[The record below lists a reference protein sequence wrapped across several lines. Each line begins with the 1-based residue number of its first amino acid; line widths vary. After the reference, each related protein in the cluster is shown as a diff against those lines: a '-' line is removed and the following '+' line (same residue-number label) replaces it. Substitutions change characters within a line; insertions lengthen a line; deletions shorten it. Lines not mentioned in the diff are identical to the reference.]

1 MYFESR
7 TQAGQMLAGVL
18 LEKYRYDNCA
28 VLATSD
34 SSVLVAEPIAIQL
47 HSTLSSL
54 IIEEIEVPGQGLS
67 FGGISQSGN
76 FTYNSSLS
84 SGEVDGYVN
93 EFHGY
98 LEEQK
103 REKMQR
109 INRMLGDGGEVDR
122 NLLQD
127 RTVIIVADGIDN
139 GTLLDAALDFLK
151 PVRINK
157 LVVATPLA
165 SVPAVDRIHVLAD
178 DMEIL
183 DVRDNFMGINH
194 YYDNNEIPTHEEIT
208 QRINQIILN
217 WV

>member
-1 MYFESR
+1 
-7 TQAGQMLAGVL
+7 MLAGVL

-47 HSTLSSL
+47 HSTLASL